1 MTERSIL
8 LQQIVFQRTER
19 PSGFRIWSD
28 GTVQR
33 CADDN
38 PLPEVTERLDRERPV
53 KWEDDRTLTAE
64 QVHELRNSIRQS
76 GFLNLPP
83 ALTINYCKEDPGAA
97 HWLATV
103 DDQTVRV
110 VLWDPKP
117 RRSPEIDQLIAAVN
131 MVLA

>member
-1 MTERSIL
+1 MTERSVL
-8 LQQIVFQRTER
+8 LQQIVYQRTER
-19 PSGFRIWSD
+19 PKGFRIWSD

-33 CADDN
+33 CAEDN
-38 PLPEVTERLDRERPV
+38 ALPEPNERLDRERAV
-53 KWEDDRTLTAE
+53 KWEDDRILTPE
-64 QVHELRNSIRQS
+64 QLDEIRNSIRQS
-76 GFLNLPP
+76 GILNLPP

-117 RRSPEIDQLIAAVN
+117 RRSPEIDQLIATVN
-131 MVLA
+131 AVLA